1 MGNVTSAL
9 DEVIFRLAEEVR
21 ARVPEIKQ
29 VLEEWPNANQ
39 ELQYPALS
47 ILSATNVQ
55 QTPCHPY
62 LLEVGTIDAQNKSI
76 NKWIV
81 GNFDWKLQLDVWCGN
96 KPERNTMHEAISTKL
111 FVGQFL
117 DSINEITGISLQ
129 LLNYHN
135 ILCRYDLVGYRFDD
149 SEAGSQRQ
157 EWRIKMDVLA
167 HCKQIV
173 EKEEFQIVET
183 EITDEFINTDIVVV
197 E

>member
-1 MGNVTSAL
+1 MNPVTSIQ
-9 DEVIFRLAEEVR
+9 DEIILRLADEAR
-21 ARVPEIKQ
+21 ARVTMIKQ
-29 VLEEWPNANQ
+29 VLEEWPDANRQ
-39 ELQYPALS
+39 LEYPALS
-47 ILSATNVQ
+47 IMSANPIK
-55 QTPCHPY
+55 QTPCHPW
-62 LLEVGTIDAQNKSI
+62 LFQQGVIDEDTNKVF
-76 NKWIV
+76 NKYVV
-81 GNFDWKLQLDVWCGN
+81 GNFDWTLQLDLWAGN
-96 KPERNTMHEAISTKL
+96 KPERNALHEAVSSKL

-129 LLNYHN
+129 LPNYHN
-135 ILCRYDLVGYRFDD
+135 IICRYDLVGYRFDD

-183 EITDEFINTDIVVV
+183 EITDEFINTDVVI